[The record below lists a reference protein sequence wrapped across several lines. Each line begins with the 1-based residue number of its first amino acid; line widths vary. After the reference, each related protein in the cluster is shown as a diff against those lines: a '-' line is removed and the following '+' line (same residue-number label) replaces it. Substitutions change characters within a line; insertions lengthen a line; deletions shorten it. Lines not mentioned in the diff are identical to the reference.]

1 MATKRTK
8 GKRSKPAMSETE
20 YLLRSP
26 NNARRLIASIRE
38 CEEGKGIRMTVEELR
53 RWVGLTEQ

>member
-1 MATKRTK
+1 
-8 GKRSKPAMSETE
+8 MSETE